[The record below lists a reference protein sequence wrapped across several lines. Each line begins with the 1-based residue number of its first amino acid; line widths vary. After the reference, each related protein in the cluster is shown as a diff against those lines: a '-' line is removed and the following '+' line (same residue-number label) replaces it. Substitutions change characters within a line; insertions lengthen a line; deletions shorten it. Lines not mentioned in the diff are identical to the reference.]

1 MAGEAMGQLYT
12 LDEAPAVREVARM
25 VGGLSADEGALV
37 RMLTPARLSASDI
50 VVHRARVVRL
60 LETIRADEALSD
72 YVYAIAPSWD
82 GCIDGLLLSGLV
94 STAAARH
101 ELDCVA

>member
-1 MAGEAMGQLYT
+1 MGQLYT
-12 LDEAPAVREVARM
+12 LNEAPVVREVGRL

-37 RMLTPARLSASDI
+37 RMLTPARLSASEM
-50 VVHRARVVRL
+50 VVHRARLVRL
-60 LETIRADEALSD
+60 VETIRTDEAMSD

-82 GCIDGLLLSGLV
+82 GCIDTLLLGGLV
-94 STAAARH
+94 STAAARR